1 MRAAAA
7 QSARLHFAPGTRTE
21 YSSTNY
27 VLAGLVLL
35 AHSPQAEGDW
45 RRLELLELAIPPA
58 RRAAYAHMRFVN
70 AAPISSV
77 ATLAGASS
85 FIPGS
90 LTPIWAQS
98 GSILGWT
105 CGNLAAS
112 PIDVATFYR
121 DLLVYLPY
129 ISPISPLYL
138 PYLSPIS
145 PLSLPYLSHRRRPLL
160 PPLAGR
166 GLGLGEGLGLAR
178 RWPRTAPS
186 GFMLGTTWKVYT
198 SRRRT

>member
-1 MRAAAA
+1 LRAAAA

-70 AAPISSV
+70 AAPICSV

-98 GSILGWT
+98 GAILGWT

-121 DLLVYLPY
+121 DLLVCLPY
-129 ISPISPLYL
+129 TPPISPLYL

-145 PLSLPYLSHRRRPLL
+145 PRSRARCSAPPLFLPYISPISPLYLPYISQVEGALLRPSSLATMQQLHLL
-160 PPLAGR
+160 DYG
-166 GLGLGEGLGLAR
+166 
-178 RWPRTAPS
+178 WD
-186 GFMLGTTWKVYT
+186 KV
-198 SRRRT
+198 